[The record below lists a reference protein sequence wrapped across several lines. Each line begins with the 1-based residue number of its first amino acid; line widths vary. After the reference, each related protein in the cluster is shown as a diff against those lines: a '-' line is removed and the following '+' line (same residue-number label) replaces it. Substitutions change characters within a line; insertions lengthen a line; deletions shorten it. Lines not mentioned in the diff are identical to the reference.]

1 MLVEIERK
9 FLVVGDYKNHAT
21 SHTHIAQGY
30 LCADGGRTV
39 RVRVRDDR
47 GYLTIKG
54 PSNDGGLSRFE
65 WEKEISADEARLL
78 LPLCLPGVVEKVRW
92 LVPVGGLTY
101 EVDEFL
107 GVNAGLTVAEIELP
121 AVDAPFERPDWLGRE
136 VTGRRRYYNS
146 ALTRR
151 PFCEWNAAEQA
162 GDAE

>member
-9 FLVVGDYKNHAT
+9 FLVVGDYKTHAT

-151 PFCEWNAAEQA
+151 PFREWNAAEQA
-162 GDAE
+162 GNAE

>member
-9 FLVVGDYKNHAT
+9 FLVVGDYKAHAT
-21 SHTHIAQGY
+21 SHTYIAQGY

-54 PSNDGGLSRFE
+54 PSHDGGLWRFE

-92 LVPVGGLTY
+92 LVPAGELTY

-107 GVNAGLTVAEIELP
+107 RANAGLIVAEIELP
-121 AVDAPFERPDWLGRE
+121 AIDAPFERPEWLGRE
-136 VTGRRRYYNS
+136 VTGHRRYYNA
-146 ALTRR
+146 ALTAR
-151 PFCEWNAAEQA
+151 PFCEWTPEEQA
-162 GDAE
+162 GHLD

>member
-1 MLVEIERK
+1 MGK
-9 FLVVGDYKNHAT
+9 D
-21 SHTHIAQGY
+21 
-30 LCADGGRTV
+30 
-39 RVRVRDDR
+39 
-47 GYLTIKG
+47 
-54 PSNDGGLSRFE
+54 
-65 WEKEISADEARLL
+65 ISADEARLL

>member
-1 MLVEIERK
+1 M
-9 FLVVGDYKNHAT
+9 
-21 SHTHIAQGY
+21 
-30 LCADGGRTV
+30 
-39 RVRVRDDR
+39 
-47 GYLTIKG
+47 
-54 PSNDGGLSRFE
+54 
-65 WEKEISADEARLL
+65 
-78 LPLCLPGVVEKVRW
+78 VEKVRW

-146 ALTRR
+146 ALTRH
-151 PFCEWNAAEQA
+151 PFREWNAAEQA

>member
-9 FLVVGDYKNHAT
+9 FLVVGDYKTHAT

-54 PSNDGGLSRFE
+54 PSHDGGLWRFE
-65 WEKEISADEARLL
+65 WEKEISSDEARLL

-92 LVPVGGLTY
+92 LVPAGELTY

-107 GVNAGLTVAEIELP
+107 RANAGLIVAEIELP
-121 AVDAPFERPDWLGRE
+121 AIDAPFERPEWLGRE
-136 VTGRRRYYNS
+136 VTGHRRYYNA
-146 ALTRR
+146 ALTAR
-151 PFCEWNAAEQA
+151 PFCEWTPEEQA
-162 GDAE
+162 GHLD

>member
-9 FLVVGDYKNHAT
+9 FLVVGDYKAHAT
-21 SHTHIAQGY
+21 SHTYIAQGY

-54 PSNDGGLSRFE
+54 PSHDGGLWRFE
-65 WEKEISADEARLL
+65 WEKEISSDEARLL

-92 LVPVGGLTY
+92 LVPAGELTY

-107 GVNAGLTVAEIELP
+107 RANAGLTVAEIELP
-121 AVDAPFERPDWLGRE
+121 AIDAPFERPEWLGRE
-136 VTGRRRYYNS
+136 VTGHRRYYNA
-146 ALTRR
+146 ALTAR
-151 PFCEWNAAEQA
+151 PFCEWTPEEQA
-162 GDAE
+162 GHLD